1 MVSEISWQLL
11 KQATILGLAPVLCNE
26 VDLLDLSRQTNKVS
40 DKKIIINVSGV
51 HFELTESLVQRY
63 PSTLLGSVEREY
75 FYDNINN
82 EYFFDRDPE
91 LFRYILTYYQ
101 HGKLHFPKNICI
113 SAFENELKYFSIL
126 SDNLS
131 DCCYESFI
139 DHSKDIEQRL
149 EDDKKTFAQYKS
161 LTVHSNVN
169 FREKLWTMFENP
181 EENSAA
187 YMIYYTTGFFII
199 ISVLSNMAETIPYTN
214 GKLKDV
220 FPLRTYGDKYANIFF
235 CIDTACVLIFTIEY
249 ISRLYASPSRC
260 KYMRSV
266 MAIIDLT
273 AVLPY
278 YISLIVPA
286 GLQFSGSLVTLR
298 VFRVFRIFKFSRHS
312 QGLRILG
319 YTLKSCAEEL
329 GFLLFSLTLV
339 VIIFA
344 TVIYYIEKFDEN
356 SSFYSIPDA
365 SWYTIVTMTTL
376 GYGDMIPSTVL
387 GKIIGSICSL
397 CGVLVIALP
406 VPVIVSNFSRIYQR
420 KQRANKQAMRQ
431 SLRVANELSRTSQ
444 PIYNQTRMSKAN
456 ISTHMRLKP
465 LSSKSNYRISHNFI
479 EHGSTTQTTLRALAN
494 WSRRRT
500 RLRS

>member
-11 KQATILGLAPVLCNE
+11 KQASILGLAPVLSNE
-26 VDLLDLSRQTNKVS
+26 VDLIDLCTQTPIT
-40 DKKIIINVSGV
+40 DDKIIINVSGV

-63 PSTLLGSVEREY
+63 PSTLLGSTEREY
-75 FYDNINN
+75 FYDSVNK

-101 HGKLHFPKNICI
+101 HGKLHFPRNMCI
-113 SAFENELKYFSIL
+113 SAFENELKFFAIL

-131 DCCYESFI
+131 DCCYENFI

-149 EDDKKTFAQYKS
+149 EDDKKSFAQSNKS
-161 LTVHSNVN
+161 LTVTKKT
-169 FREKLWTMFENP
+169 FREKLWAMFENP
-181 EENSAA
+181 EENSVA

-199 ISVLSNMAETIPYTN
+199 ISVLSNMAETLPYN
-214 GKLKDV
+214 DGKLMDTH
-220 FPLRTYGDKYANIFF
+220 PIRTYGDKYSNIFF

-249 ISRLYASPSRC
+249 LCRLYAAPSRL
-260 KYMRSV
+260 KYVRSI

-278 YISLIVPA
+278 YISLVVPA

-356 SSFYSIPDA
+356 STFYSIPDA

-387 GKIIGSICSL
+387 GKIIGSVCSL

-420 KQRANKQAMRQ
+420 KQRANRQAMR
-431 SLRVANELSRTSQ
+431 RAMRPANELTRTQQMTSSQ
-444 PIYNQTRMSKAN
+444 KRISKGKVSN
-456 ISTHMRLKP
+456 NMRLKT
-465 LSSKSNYRISHNFI
+465 LAYRPTYRVSHSII
-479 EHGSTTQTTLRALAN
+479 EHGSTTQTTLRAMAN
-494 WSRRRT
+494 WSRKRIRP
-500 RLRS
+500 RS

>member
-26 VDLLDLSRQTNKVS
+26 VDLLDLCRRSKTADNK
-40 DKKIIINVSGV
+40 ITINVSGV
-51 HFELTESLVQRY
+51 HFELTESLVRRY
-63 PSTLLGSVEREY
+63 PSTLLGSDEREY
-75 FYDNINN
+75 FYDAVNH

-131 DCCYESFI
+131 DCCYESFV
-139 DHSKDIEQRL
+139 DYSKDIEQRL
-149 EDDKKTFAQYKS
+149 EDDKKTFAQCKS
-161 LTVHSNVN
+161 LTVNSPT
-169 FREKLWTMFENP
+169 FRQKLWTMFENP

-199 ISVLSNMAETIPYTN
+199 VSVLSNMAETIPCSD
-214 GKLKDV
+214 GKLIDV
-220 FPLRTYGDKYANIFF
+220 YPLRTYGDKYANIFF
-235 CIDTACVLIFTIEY
+235 CVDTACVLIFTIEY
-249 ISRLYASPSRC
+249 LSRLYASPSRC
-260 KYMRSV
+260 KYMRSI

-278 YISLIVPA
+278 YISIIVPA

-344 TVIYYIEKFDEN
+344 TVIYYIERFDEN

-420 KQRANKQAMRQ
+420 KQRANRQTMRQ
-431 SLRVANELSRTSQ
+431 SLRVTNESSKTNQFAHNQ
-444 PIYNQTRMSKAN
+444 PRMSKSN
-456 ISTHMRLKP
+456 IPNHMRLKT
-465 LSSKSNYRISHNFI
+465 LSSRSNCRLSRSFI
-479 EHGSTTQTTLRALAN
+479 EHGSTTQTTLKTLAN